1 MAKLLEITGKAIS
14 GEWGQDDD
22 TGTGI
27 PVLRTTNFTNEGFV
41 NYKNVVTRSIS
52 KKNIAEKYLRHGDVI
67 IEKSGGSDKQPVG
80 RVIFFEGEE
89 NKYLFNN
96 FTGLLRVQNP
106 EEWLPKYV
114 FYALYA
120 YYRNGGTRAFEN
132 RTTGL
137 HNLQVDN
144 YVKSV
149 DIPKLSYRKQQHIC
163 ETLDHVRDAVAYRE
177 RQLTKLDELI
187 KARFVEMF
195 GDLVENPKQFP
206 CVLLG
211 SIMTV
216 MPQNGLYKPQSAYVQ
231 DKFGTPILRID
242 GFYNGKVTDFN
253 NLKRLCC
260 TDFEKERYLL
270 VENDIVINRVNSIE
284 YLGKCARISGLQ
296 EDTVFESNM
305 MRFHLDDSKVNST
318 YITTVLCSQY
328 IYRQILT
335 RAKKAVNQASIN
347 QGDVQSLNVVVPP
360 LSLQNQ
366 FADFVAEVD
375 KSKLLVGSAAAHK
388 PFDIGFFSQK
398 HCATPCKRGIISSKH
413 MIFH

>member
-1 MAKLLEITGKAIS
+1 MEYALSELFTLQMGKTPSRDNSSYWKKSENNWISIADLTNSGKYISNTKETLSDSAVAESGIKKIPANTVIMSFKLSLGKVAITEKEMYSNEAIMAFIDKGVEKISPEYLYYLLRAKDWSKGTNKAVMGATLNKATLSTIKIQLHEYDNQLEI
-14 GEWGQDDD
+14 
-22 TGTGI
+22 
-27 PVLRTTNFTNEGFV
+27 V
-41 NYKNVVTRSIS
+41 NMLNRVSSSI
-52 KKNIAEKYLRHGDVI
+52 D
-67 IEKSGGSDKQPVG
+67 
-80 RVIFFEGEE
+80 F
-89 NKYLFNN
+89 
-96 FTGLLRVQNP
+96 
-106 EEWLPKYV
+106 
-114 FYALYA
+114 
-120 YYRNGGTRAFEN
+120 
-132 RTTGL
+132 
-137 HNLQVDN
+137 
-144 YVKSV
+144 
-149 DIPKLSYRKQQHIC
+149 RKQ
-163 ETLDHVRDAVAYRE
+163 
-177 RQLTKLDELI
+177 QLTKLDELI

-366 FADFVAEVD
+366 FAAFVAEVD
-375 KSKLLVGSAAAHK
+375 KSKLFAELFAQNTCILAEN
-388 PFDIGFFSQK
+388 
-398 HCATPCKRGIISSKH
+398 RSK
-413 MIFH
+413 